1 MQSGFRAFLV
11 KWSFQGRTFEMI
23 SKHRNIWL
31 LALLLAVSLLAGSS
45 AAAQNRGDD
54 DRPGGQMGPGGRR
67 GPMSP
72 DDRLKQMT
80 KNFNL
85 TTDQQAKIK
94 PIFVA
99 ERKRMQDLMN
109 DSTGDRKS
117 MRTKMQ
123 EIQRD
128 TNKQVREVLD
138 DKQKEQFDKQV
149 QEREEKMKDRRGGTG
164 SPSGQSQPPQ
174 N

>member
-1 MQSGFRAFLV
+1 
-11 KWSFQGRTFEMI
+11 MI
-23 SKHRNIWL
+23 CKRRSIWL
-31 LALLLAVSLLAGSS
+31 LALLLAVPLVASFS
-45 AAAQNRGDD
+45 AAARNQGDD
-54 DRPGGQMGPGGRR
+54 ERPGGQRGPGGRR

-85 TTDQQAKIK
+85 TADQQAKIK
-94 PIFVA
+94 LIFVA
-99 ERKRMQDLMN
+99 EQKKMQDLMN

-128 TNKQVREVLD
+128 TNKQVRDVLD
-138 DKQKEQFDKQV
+138 DMQKEKFDKQV
-149 QEREEKMKDRRGGTG
+149 QEREDRVKDRRGGTG